1 MKSRMT
7 LATAYSMMVPAIGV
21 LAVTLVSVPSAQ
33 AQCGG
38 VHALLAHPT
47 AWQTQYGGARLLR
60 ASGDDEEYGPSIVG
74 MWHVKFI
81 SDGVSSGIP
90 GGVPKGAEV
99 DAGYST
105 WNKGGTEIMNSGAQ
119 PPNTSNFCL
128 GTWER
133 VGPRE
138 YKLNHFAISWDPTK
152 GQPDS
157 AGNPVGEIVGPVQ
170 IKESV
175 TLAANGESFEGSFTI
190 DPYDES
196 GHQLA
201 HLQGSITG
209 TRINVN
215 TSPSSVF

>member
-21 LAVTLVSVPSAQ
+21 LALTLVSVPSAQ

-105 WNKGGTEIMNSGAQ
+105 WNKGGTEVMNSGAQ

-133 VGPRE
+133 VGPR
-138 YKLNHFAISWDPTK
+138 D
-152 GQPDS
+152 
-157 AGNPVGEIVGPVQ
+157 
-170 IKESV
+170 SV
-175 TLAANGESFEGSFTI
+175 TDELAPIVSRSGSGKGVDGMFTVFIQNAPLNGS
-190 DPYDES
+190 
-196 GHQLA
+196 
-201 HLQGSITG
+201 
-209 TRINVN
+209 RNC
-215 TSPSSVF
+215 